1 MTALKIRR
9 IFLSD
14 QCCNRGQREA
24 DIVKASK
31 KVIGQLR
38 KCYSVAPLCYQGKEH
53 FLVAAE
59 KQDPCYLFDMEGNK
73 EETVWEGPGGVM
85 SMVQVP
91 DTDGVFLAT
100 RKFYSPN
107 DSKEASIVVVTPEGK
122 NRWQV
127 KTLVKLPFVHRFDIL
142 TRNGVRYLIAC
153 TLKSNHEYKDDW
165 RFPGKVYAAVL
176 PEDLRDFDDK
186 NQLELQVIK
195 EDMPRNH
202 GYYRDLQDGVETAL
216 ISAESGIFRFAP
228 PMRTGGEWQIEKV
241 KDSAAS
247 DAVMVDLDGD
257 GEKELIYLAPF
268 HGNEI
273 HICRKTEKGYESVY
287 CYDRAEFAHAI
298 YGGALCDR
306 PAVLIGHRKADQDLL
321 AFTYCKDTGGYV
333 CDVIDHGCGP
343 ANVYKF
349 TVDGRD
355 MVVAANRETD
365 EIAMYTAF
373 CE

>member
-1 MTALKIRR
+1 M
-9 IFLSD
+9 
-14 QCCNRGQREA
+14 
-24 DIVKASK
+24 KASK
-31 KVIGQLR
+31 KVIGQLT
-38 KCYSVAPLCYQGKEH
+38 KCYSVAPLFYRGKEH

-107 DSKEASIVVVTPEGK
+107 DSKDASIVVVTPEGK
-122 NRWQV
+122 DRWQM

-153 TLKSNHEYKDDW
+153 ALKSDHEYKDDW

-176 PEDLRDFDDK
+176 PENLRDFDDE
-186 NQLELQVIK
+186 NQLKLQVIK
-195 EDMPRNH
+195 EDMLRNH
-202 GYYRDLQDGVETAL
+202 GYYRDLQNGEETAL
-216 ISAESGIFRFAP
+216 ISAESGIFRFTP
-228 PMRTGGEWQIEKV
+228 PVQPGAEWQIEKLT
-241 KDSAAS
+241 DAAAS
-247 DAVMVDLDGD
+247 DAVMVDMDGD
-257 GEKELIYLAPF
+257 GEKELIYISPF

-273 HICRKTEKGYESVY
+273 HICHKTENGYENVY

-298 YGGALCDR
+298 FGGTLCDR
-306 PAVLIGHRKADQDLL
+306 PAVLIGHRKADRDLL
-321 AFTYCKDTGGYV
+321 AFTYCKDTGKYD
-333 CDVIDHGCGP
+333 CEVIDHDCGP

-349 TVDGRD
+349 SVDGKD

-365 EIAMYTAF
+365 EIAMYTDF